1 MAGVFHT
8 LSPMLADVGRAFLQ
22 RRRLL
27 ALLVVVASAGR
38 MARADEPAKD
48 EGAKE
53 AVAQQESVLW
63 LRGRVVWLAEV
74 LESRGA
80 RSVPD
85 ARQRTLALE
94 TDQGELIPILED
106 SRGHA
111 FRADDR
117 LRKMEVELLARRLP
131 GTSVVQII
139 QVVEVT
145 KNGRFE
151 VDYWC
156 DVCAIAM
163 FELKPCDC
171 CQGEIELR
179 RRPLAKQRPAAPT
192 AGDKPK

>member
-1 MAGVFHT
+1 
-8 LSPMLADVGRAFLQ
+8 
-22 RRRLL
+22 
-27 ALLVVVASAGR
+27 
-38 MARADEPAKD
+38 
-48 EGAKE
+48 
-53 AVAQQESVLW
+53 
-63 LRGRVVWLAEV
+63 
-74 LESRGA
+74 
-80 RSVPD
+80 
-85 ARQRTLALE
+85 
-94 TDQGELIPILED
+94 
-106 SRGHA
+106 
-111 FRADDR
+111 
-117 LRKMEVELLARRLP
+117 MEVELLARRLP